1 MQVLSSEMV
10 GGHLSN
16 WLYRPQFS
24 WICWDS
30 GPKAIYVSHCFV
42 SIFSRPWIVIAE
54 RRFSNVWLLTNLAKV
69 MSTFFTS
76 QFTSRRKK
84 WARGNEILIQISCQ
98 HVLNIPNSSQFW
110 SQLSWQTCF
119 VLGNSRADRTT
130 AEVVHSYNKWAVEI
144 VCCRKV
150 GKDNETSHSEVPQ
163 AQNS

>member
-1 MQVLSSEMV
+1 MSPLVSPLALNLNAIPSDSRIMQVLSSEMV

-119 VLGNSRADRTT
+119 VLGNSRADRRRLRWSIPT
-130 AEVVHSYNKWAVEI
+130 I
-144 VCCRKV
+144 
-150 GKDNETSHSEVPQ
+150 NEL
-163 AQNS
+163 